1 MATFKYIARQMGAAG
16 SARVTG
22 LITSES
28 EHAAL
33 DKLESQKLLPVEL
46 KEVRPRAGGS
56 VGIRKLATAYT
67 QLADLLGAG
76 VPLMRGLEIIT
87 RQKSNPKLAPVF
99 GEISKRVADGS
110 DLASAM
116 EDHPQVFPV
125 VHVAMVRAGER
136 GGFVESV
143 FARLG
148 ELVEAQA
155 EIRDKIRGSLIY
167 PAFVVGVGSVIVSAI
182 FFIFV
187 PRFEKLIEQRL
198 ESIPAI
204 TEGVFAVGHLVTGY
218 WWAFPLGGAA
228 LFFAV
233 RWALGQPEWRERL
246 AQWRSKTPMIGSL
259 SREIAV
265 ARFCRL
271 LGTMESN
278 GVPLLRAMEIAR
290 QAAGDPMLERAID
303 DAIDAVS
310 GGDSIAKPLAASGLF
325 GDDVVEMISVGEASG
340 NIDAVLLRL
349 ADTLEKR
356 VSRRLDFAV
365 ELIGPSAL
373 LVLGVMIAL
382 IAVGLILP
390 LTQLSS
396 SA

>member
-1 MATFKYIARQMGAAG
+1 MPTFKYIAQETKG
-16 SARVTG
+16 ARVVGTLTG
-22 LITSES
+22 TSETAVLS
-28 EHAAL
+28 
-33 DKLESQKLLPVEL
+33 KLEAQHLLPIEISVVNA
-46 KEVRPRAGGS
+46 KRSGS
-56 VGIRKLATAYT
+56 VGTRKLATAYT

-76 VPLMRGLEIIT
+76 VPLMRSLEILT
-87 RQKSNPKLAPVF
+87 KQKSNPNLSPVL
-99 GEISKRVADGS
+99 GEIARQVADGH
-110 DLASAM
+110 DLAQAM
-116 EDHPQVFPV
+116 EEHPRVFPP
-125 VHVAMVRAGER
+125 VHVAMVRAGEK
-136 GGFVESV
+136 GGFIEGV
-143 FARLG
+143 FQRLG

-155 EIRDKIRGSLIY
+155 ELHDKVRGSLVY
-167 PAFVVGVGSVIVSAI
+167 PAFVVGIGSVIISAI

-198 ESIPAI
+198 ESTPAI
-204 TEGVFAVGHLVTGY
+204 TEAVFAVGHLVTGY
-218 WWAFPLGGAA
+218 WWAFPLSIAGVVF
-228 LFFAV
+228 LL
-233 RWALGQPEWRERL
+233 RWAIRQPEWRARL
-246 AQWRSKTPMIGSL
+246 ARWRSRTPMIGSL

-278 GVPLLRAMEIAR
+278 GVPLLHAMGIAR
-290 QAAGDPMLERAID
+290 QAAGDPQLEAAID
-303 DAIDAVS
+303 DAIEAVS
-310 GGDSIAKPLAASGLF
+310 AGESIATPLAESGMF

-340 NIDAVLLRL
+340 NIDSVLLRM
-349 ADTLEKR
+349 ASTLEKR